1 MKETKNKI
9 IKIVSKIGPES
20 SGCRPN
26 WGPTHGLTA
35 WPGCG
40 NWPIPPS
47 VGPHTVW
54 PMASDRGIRGV
65 WLGWVWL
72 GINPNRHSP
81 PHSCLSSALTSVPLP
96 LTPCHHRLI
105 PPQQHGS
112 PTLLPSPPFH
122 HRLDPLPHSIRYS
135 RPAWEVPSPRSVI
148 GWLGLG
154 CGGRGTTWRWWWRR
168 PHCGSGHGWPRLRFP
183 CPRSR
188 R

>member
-26 WGPTHGLTA
+26 WGPTHGLTV
-35 WPGCG
+35 WPSCG
-40 NWPIPPS
+40 NWPSRPS

-54 PMASDRGIRGV
+54 PMASGRGIRG
-65 WLGWVWL
+65 VWL
-72 GINPNRHSP
+72 GINPNRHSL
-81 PHSCLSSALTSVPLP
+81 PHSCLSSALTSLPLP
-96 LTPCHHRLI
+96 LTPCRHRLV
-105 PPQQHGS
+105 PPHQHGS

-148 GWLGLG
+148 GVARVGL
-154 CGGRGTTWRWWWRR
+154 WWSR
-168 PHCGSGHGWPRLRFP
+168 HHLAVVVAAATLRI
-183 CPRSR
+183 RSR
-188 R
+188 VTSPRVSMPQI